1 MGLKEKVLIQ
11 SSTRLN
17 EAIIEGKYDEA
28 ESWLIAYERNLINFV
43 MNFSKE
49 KAGRIIEEQIEELG
63 RIIQAVNKNRDGQS
77 IHRIKSLM
85 NYQRSKVPF
94 S

>member
-1 MGLKEKVLIQ
+1 MAYKRQTSFSPFSSKREVSSKDASDQLALAKALESQRKQSVKEFAGA
-11 SSTRLN
+11 SSQ
-17 EAIIEGKYDEA
+17 
-28 ESWLIAYERNLINFV
+28 
-43 MNFSKE
+43 
-49 KAGRIIEEQIEELG
+49 QIEELG
-63 RIIQAVNKNRDGQS
+63 KTIQAVNKNRDGQA

>member
-1 MGLKEKVLIQ
+1 MGLKEEVLIQ
-11 SSTRLN
+11 SSKRLN
-17 EAIIEGKYDEA
+17 EAILVGKYDEA
-28 ESWLIAYERNLINFV
+28 QGWLLAHERNLINFV
-43 MNFSKE
+43 MSLSKE
-49 KAGRIIEEQIEELG
+49 KASKVIEEQIEELG
-63 RIIQAVNKNRDGQS
+63 KTIQAVSKNRDGQA

>member
-1 MGLKEKVLIQ
+1 MGLKEEVLIQ
-11 SSTRLN
+11 SSKRLN
-17 EAIIEGKYDEA
+17 EAILGGKYDEA
-28 ESWLIAYERNLINFV
+28 QGWLLAHERNLINFV
-43 MNFSKE
+43 MSLTKE
-49 KAGRIIEEQIEELG
+49 KASKVIEEQIEELG
-63 RIIQAVNKNRDGQS
+63 KTIQAVNKNRDGQA